1 MKFEKY
7 MVCLN
12 DSISGSLVAIALS
25 DRLGR
30 KLLLIISG
38 LGMGTSNLL
47 LLLAQMGLFVTES
60 GIESTAVTLIAYS
73 SFFVFFSVGFGGIP
87 FVILGEV
94 FPPKTKGLA
103 SSISVTFLWVWNF
116 VNTKTYYYFVNGA
129 GYVGMYA
136 YFVATGWLAAIFV
149 IIFLPETRNK
159 TLAEVQATFAS
170 KKCFC
175 SLR

>member
-1 MKFEKY
+1 M
-7 MVCLN
+7 
-12 DSISGSLVAIALS
+12 VAIALS

-38 LGMGTSNLL
+38 LGMGTANLF

-60 GIESTAVTLIAYS
+60 GVESTIVTLIAYAA
-73 SFFVFFSVGFGGIP
+73 FFVFFSVGFAGIP

-94 FPPKTKGLA
+94 FPSKLKGLA
-103 SSISVTFLWVWNF
+103 SSISVNFLWVWNF
-116 VNTKTYYYFVNGA
+116 INTKTYYYFVNGA
-129 GYVGMYA
+129 GYHGMYA
-136 YFVATGWLAAIFV
+136 CFTVMGWVSAIFV
-149 IIFLPETRNK
+149 MIFLPETKNK
-159 TLAEVQATFAS
+159 TLSEIQTTFAS

>member
-1 MKFEKY
+1 

-103 SSISVTFLWVWNF
+103 SSISVTFLWQCDQIFFLKNRQQFLKNRQFSRHCSKIGQNVNF
-116 VNTKTYYYFVNGA
+116 
-129 GYVGMYA
+129 
-136 YFVATGWLAAIFV
+136 W
-149 IIFLPETRNK
+149 
-159 TLAEVQATFAS
+159 
-170 KKCFC
+170 
-175 SLR
+175 